1 VEIIRAWKGN
11 MKRLTFVIVILM
23 SLSVL
28 AAAQSCLVVRQA
40 EGHRF
45 RNSMIAGVLTGGI
58 GFAGG
63 LAFSGAKF
71 EYVDAYNVSNPK
83 MKYKGSELQKLQSSG
98 VHVIIVEKAKKGIST
113 ADEVKDAR
121 DSCKSI
127 AATPPPQPT
136 TTAPATTAP
145 ATTQQSASPNVTT
158 TPLQPPQKQEESLGD
173 AARRYRQ
180 QKQQ

>member
-1 VEIIRAWKGN
+1 
-11 MKRLTFVIVILM
+11 
-23 SLSVL
+23 
-28 AAAQSCLVVRQA
+28 
-40 EGHRF
+40 
-45 RNSMIAGVLTGGI
+45 MIAGALTGGI

-63 LAFSGAKF
+63 LAFSGAKY
-71 EYVDAYNVSNPK
+71 EYVDAYNVPNSK

-98 VHVIIVEKAKKGIST
+98 VHIIIVEKAKKGIST

-121 DSCKSI
+121 ESCKSI
-127 AATPPPQPT
+127 ATTPPPQPT
-136 TTAPATTAP
+136 ATAPATHAP
-145 ATTQQSASPNVTT
+145 ATPQQSASANETT